1 MWRGEIRWCTFAAPD
16 KHRPVLILTRNSAIP
31 VLNALIVAPLTTT
44 LRNTPS
50 EVFLSRADGV
60 LTDCAVNLDR
70 LQTVPKAQLGAL
82 IANLSSD
89 RMAEVQTAIRFA
101 LGFGDNA
108 WEPQRSTYVHESAVE
123 WFLGSD
129 E

>member
-1 MWRGEIRWCTFAAPD
+1 MRRGEIRWCTFAAPD
-16 KHRPVLILTRNSAIP
+16 KRRPVLILTRNSAIP
-31 VLNALIVAPLTTT
+31 VLNALTVAPLTTT
-44 LRNTPS
+44 MRNTPS

-89 RMAEVQTAIRFA
+89 RMAEVQTAIQFA
-101 LGFGDNA
+101 LGFGDNF
-108 WEPQRSTYVHESAVE
+108 WESQRKTYLHESAVE
-123 WFLGSD
+123 WFLDSD

>member
-16 KHRPVLILTRNSAIP
+16 KRRPVLILTRNSAIP
-31 VLNALIVAPLTTT
+31 VLNALTVAPLTTT
-44 LRNTPS
+44 MRNTPS

-70 LQTVPKAQLGAL
+70 LQTAPKAQLGAL

-89 RMAEVQTAIRFA
+89 RMVEVEAAIRFA
-101 LGFGDNA
+101 LGFNDNA
-108 WEPQRSTYVHESAVE
+108 WETERPMYLHESATE
-123 WFLGSD
+123 WLLDSD
-129 E
+129 Q